1 MNQEL
6 PTKNFNKLCMDS
18 KMLWLLIGT
27 AIFAFIAFVLPVPE
41 SLKKVVQEYG
51 FADNMIK
58 TGVASS
64 ISQAAWKAKLILGI
78 IPMATIFFTT
88 KALPIGIVGF
98 LFIYKIIG
106 FPPGI
111 TEPTKAVLEATRN
124 GVVLP

>member
-6 PTKNFNKLCMDS
+6 HTKNFNKIYFDS
-18 KMLWLLIGT
+18 KMFWLFIGI
-27 AIFAFIAFVLPVPE
+27 AIFAFIAFIVPVPE

-64 ISQAAWKAKLILGI
+64 ISQAAWKAKLVLGI

-88 KALPIGIVGF
+88 EALP
-98 LFIYKIIG
+98 
-106 FPPGI
+106 
-111 TEPTKAVLEATRN
+111 TA
-124 GVVLP
+124 

>member
-6 PTKNFNKLCMDS
+6 PTKNYNKLCIDN

-27 AIFAFIAFVLPVPE
+27 AIFAFIAAFVLPVTE

-64 ISQAAWKAKLILGI
+64 ISQAAWKAKLVLGI
-78 IPMATIFFTT
+78 IPMATIFFCTE
-88 KALPIGIVGF
+88 AIPIGLVGILKPF
-98 LFIYKIIG
+98 LAYFFYLLPDVLLEIIEEDQDQ
-106 FPPGI
+106 
-111 TEPTKAVLEATRN
+111 TC
-124 GVVLP
+124 

>member
-6 PTKNFNKLCMDS
+6 PTKSYNKLYMDS
-18 KMLWLLIGT
+18 KMLWLFIGV
-27 AIFAFIAFVLPVPE
+27 AIFTVIAFIVPVPE

-51 FADNMIK
+51 FAHNMMR

-64 ISQAAWKAKLILGI
+64 IYQAAWKAKLILGI
-78 IPMATIFFTT
+78 IPIATIFFTT
-88 KALPIGIVGF
+88 EALPIGIVGF